1 MEVIVSDLRHR
12 INGKVVDFARA
23 GDLLRP
29 LDQWRVG
36 DLKALE
42 ELGVRFEA
50 SAVKR
55 FSPIESAAL
64 IYYLARRANKQI
76 SMADVDALL
85 PEELGAIIVAI
96 HERMLPPDKPEADDP
111 GKAEAPIESPL
122 PSESSGPLSS
132 SAAPSAGLS
141 TTSVG

>member
-1 MEVIVSDLRHR
+1 MFFR
-12 INGKVVDFARA
+12 INGKPVDFNRA

-29 LDQWRVG
+29 LDHWRVG

-42 ELGVRFEA
+42 DLGVRFETG
-50 SAVKR
+50 AVKR

-64 IYYLARRANKQI
+64 VYYLARRANKQI

-96 HERMLPPDKPEADDP
+96 QERMLPPDEPEAVDP
-111 GKAEAPIESPL
+111 GKAQAPAESPL
-122 PSESSGPLSS
+122 PAASSGPPSS